1 MNLFFTTK
9 EKGKGTGLGLASVYG
24 IVRQSG
30 GHIQVSSELGR
41 GTKFQ
46 IYLSRVDEDKTLPA
60 PKPDSVQPVPSG
72 GWETILLVED
82 SDQVRELVCQ
92 CLQDEGYTVLAA
104 SKSAEAVQI
113 AAKGKQKI
121 GMLLTDVIMPGMSG
135 PDLAQIILK
144 DHKDIKVLYLSG
156 YSDHPLVRQGIS
168 KPNISF
174 LAKPFTLEAL
184 LHKVR
189 EVFDVSKS
197 RPSQRKSPAK
207 VKAKSTRSA
216 KLTKASRTA
225 KPAKAKRGRPKTKS

>member
-1 MNLFFTTK
+1 
-9 EKGKGTGLGLASVYG
+9 
-24 IVRQSG
+24 
-30 GHIQVSSELGR
+30 
-41 GTKFQ
+41 
-46 IYLSRVDEDKTLPA
+46 
-60 PKPDSVQPVPSG
+60 
-72 GWETILLVED
+72 
-82 SDQVRELVCQ
+82 
-92 CLQDEGYTVLAA
+92 
-104 SKSAEAVQI
+104 
-113 AAKGKQKI
+113 
-121 GMLLTDVIMPGMSG
+121 MSG